1 MVYTVISL
9 VRICDRCV
17 SSTVDYEAVGMLSM
31 VLHIDC
37 CGGGV

>member
-1 MVYTVISL
+1 MVWMGVSL
-9 VRICDRCV
+9 VKICDRCV
-17 SSTVDYEAVGMLSM
+17 SSKVDYEAVGMLSM